1 MRVFLLFYYIK
12 KQNYYKTLEHKTFFF
27 PIRLLWKFHC
37 SIERQKNIHAPNEFE
52 KDLRIS
58 IKKQKNKN
66 HNTSYF
72 LPFVLCK

>member
-1 MRVFLLFYYIK
+1 MRVFLLFYYEKKNKITIK
-12 KQNYYKTLEHKTFFF
+12 PLNIKTFFF

-58 IKKQKNKN
+58 IKKQKQKK
-66 HNTSYF
+66 
-72 LPFVLCK
+72 P